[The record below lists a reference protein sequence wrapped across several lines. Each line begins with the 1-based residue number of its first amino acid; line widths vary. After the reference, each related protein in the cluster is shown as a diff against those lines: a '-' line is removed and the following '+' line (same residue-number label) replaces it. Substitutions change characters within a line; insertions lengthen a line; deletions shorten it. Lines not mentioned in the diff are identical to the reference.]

1 MTIHN
6 FYYYQNIHELM
17 ILFFLLIAHRNVKA
31 FITHGGLMSMQESI
45 FHGVPLLCIPI
56 YGDQMLN
63 VKRAVLGGYGVLLNL
78 NNITKQ
84 SSLWAL
90 DKILHDTR

>member
-1 MTIHN
+1 
-6 FYYYQNIHELM
+6 
-17 ILFFLLIAHRNVKA
+17 
-31 FITHGGLMSMQESI
+31 MQESI
-45 FHGVPLLCIPI
+45 FHGVPLLGIPI

-78 NNITKQ
+78 NNITKY